1 MLSYRE
7 ISSAFVNL
15 QIPYDSP
22 VIVHGSLSSFGEVRG
37 GAETIIG
44 ALVAMSHQ
52 AMFPSFTY
60 KTMIIPND
68 GPPDN
73 GMTYGSNPDLNL
85 MAEIYN
91 PEMPVDPLIGVL
103 AERFRQ
109 MSKVVRSSHPIL
121 SFAAMNMGKA
131 IQSQSLLD
139 PFAPIEQLSNSKGWI
154 LLLGVDHTVNTSIHY
169 AEKLAGRRQFVRWAL
184 TDEGIVECPGFP
196 GCSDG
201 FNSITPILESV
212 TRNVTLDNCLIQA
225 IPLNFL
231 IHAVKSAIAE
241 DPLSFLCDRVDCD
254 RCDTIRKYPMT
265 PLLEENQ
272 QENEH

>member
-7 ISSAFVNL
+7 ITNAFVNL

-22 VIVHGSLSSFGEVRG
+22 VIVHGSLSSFGEVKG
-37 GAETIIG
+37 GAETILG
-44 ALVAMSHQ
+44 ALYTMSHQ
-52 AMFPSFTY
+52 VMFPSFTY
-60 KTMIIPND
+60 KTMVIPND

-73 GMTYGSNPDLNL
+73 GISYGSSPDLNL

-109 MSKVVRSSHPIL
+109 MPKVIRSSHPIL
-121 SFAAMNMGKA
+121 SFTAMNMDQA
-131 IQSQSLLD
+131 IQTQSLLD
-139 PFAPIEQLSNSKGWI
+139 PFSPIEQLSNSKGWI

-201 FNSITPILESV
+201 FNSIAPMIESV
-212 TRNVTLDNCLIQA
+212 TRKVTLENCLIQA
-225 IPLNFL
+225 VPVNFL
-231 IHAVKSAIAE
+231 IHTVKTAIAD
-241 DPLSFLCDRVDCD
+241 DPLSFLCNREDCE
-254 RCDTIRKYPMT
+254 RCEAIRKYPLT
-265 PLLEENQ
+265 PQPESTQRESEQ
-272 QENEH
+272 